1 MKLYIYIADFIG
13 TLSFRLLTE
22 YHSFLLIET
31 SKETYIFKDIYS
43 FRLLTEYHSFL
54 WRLIL
59 WKFQQVNVSVSL
71 RSIIHSYE
79 SKFILV
85 NITRSKYVSVSLRS
99 IIHSYSTSSSTVFGF
114 ALPMVSVSLRS
125 IIHSY
130 QQANTETFLILWVK
144 FPSPYGV
151 SFILILRSKKSFVA
165 IIF

>member
-1 MKLYIYIADFIG
+1 M
-13 TLSFRLLTE
+13 
-22 YHSFLLIET
+22 
-31 SKETYIFKDIYS
+31 
-43 FRLLTEYHSFL
+43 
-54 WRLIL
+54 
-59 WKFQQVNVSVSL
+59 NVSVSL

-151 SFILILRSKKSFVA
+151 SFILMDIKNTDIKIQVYIVSVSLRSIIHSYLNRTHKELEKFIQFPSPYGVSFILILILIV
-165 IIF
+165 IKIYLI